1 MTAAPAG
8 AAWPGTDRADHRCD
22 LRGTVAVISGGGRGV
37 GRLMAVELARAGAVV
52 GLLARSGAELA
63 AVAAEIERS
72 GGTAAAAA
80 CDVSDPQAAAAAA
93 AELTRRLGPAS
104 LLINNAGVS
113 GPAGQLWDVNPAEW
127 WRAIE
132 VNIGG
137 AFTLTRLLLP
147 DMITVGRGRVIN
159 VTSNAGVYR
168 WPLMSAYAA
177 SKAALIKLTETLAAE
192 TRPHGVPVF
201 SVDPGLLPIG
211 LAETALSSRA
221 GPQTPEGQVFG
232 WIRDQLNSGHG
243 TDPAQTIRLILA
255 LAAGQCDRLS
265 GRHLSASD
273 DLDLLLSHLDRIER
287 DDLHTL
293 RLGRLRCR
301 QVMPAP
307 DCPEAARGAS
317 NGT

>member
-1 MTAAPAG
+1 MKTAPAD
-8 AAWPGTDRADHRCD
+8 AAWTRTGRADRGGD
-22 LRGTVAVISGGGRGV
+22 LCGTVAVISGGGRGL
-37 GRLMAVELARAGAVV
+37 GKLMAVELARAGAVV

-63 AVAAEIERS
+63 TVTAEIERS

-80 CDVSDPQAAAAAA
+80 CDVSDPQATAGAVT
-93 AELTRRLGPAS
+93 ELAQRLGPAS
-104 LLINNAGVS
+104 LLINNAGVP
-113 GPAGQLWDVNPAEW
+113 GPAGQLWDVSPGEW

-147 DMITVGRGRVIN
+147 DMIAAGRGRVVNI
-159 VTSNAGVYR
+159 TSNAGVYR

-177 SKAALIKLTETLAAE
+177 SKAALIKLTETLASE
-192 TRPHGVPVF
+192 TRPRGVSVF

-211 LAETALSSRA
+211 LGETALNSRA
-221 GPQTPEGQVFG
+221 GPRTPQGQVFG

-243 TDPAQTIRLILA
+243 SDPARTVRLIVA
-255 LAAGQCDRLS
+255 LAAGRCDRLS

-273 DLDLLLSHLDRIER
+273 DLDVLLGHIDRIER

-293 RLGRLRCR
+293 RLGRLC
-301 QVMPAP
+301 
-307 DCPEAARGAS
+307 
-317 NGT
+317 

>member
-1 MTAAPAG
+1 VTTAPAG
-8 AAWPGTDRADHRCD
+8 AAWPGTDRADGRCD

-52 GLLARSGAELA
+52 GLLARSGDELA
-63 AVAAEIERS
+63 TVAAEIEGS
-72 GGTAAAAA
+72 GGTAATAA
-80 CDVSDPQAAAAAA
+80 CDVSDPQAAAVAV
-93 AELTRRLGPAS
+93 AELARRLGPAS
-104 LLINNAGVS
+104 LLINNAGIS
-113 GPAGQLWDVNPAEW
+113 GPAGQLWDVSPAEW
-127 WRAIE
+127 WQAIE

-147 DMITVGRGRVIN
+147 DMIAVGRGRVVN

-243 TDPAQTIRLILA
+243 TDPAKTVRLILA

-273 DLDLLLSHLDRIER
+273 DLDVLLSQIDRIER

-293 RLGRLRCR
+293 RLGRLR
-301 QVMPAP
+301 
-307 DCPEAARGAS
+307 
-317 NGT
+317 

>member
-1 MTAAPAG
+1 MTTAPAG
-8 AAWPGTDRADHRCD
+8 ASWPGLGQADRGYD

-37 GRLMAVELARAGAVV
+37 GRLLAVELARAGAFV
-52 GLLARSGAELA
+52 GLLARSADEIA

-80 CDVSDPQAAAAAA
+80 CDISDPQAAAVGVT
-93 AELTRRLGPAS
+93 ELAGRLGPAS

-113 GPAGQLWDVNPAEW
+113 GPAGRLWDVSPAEW

-137 AFTLTRLLLP
+137 AFTLSRLLLP
-147 DMITVGRGRVIN
+147 DMIAAGCGRVVN

-192 TRPHGVPVF
+192 TRAHGVPVF

-211 LAETALSSRA
+211 LGETALSSRA
-221 GPQTPEGQVFG
+221 EAQTPEGQVFG

-243 TDPAQTIRLILA
+243 TDPAKAVRLVLA
-255 LAAGQCDRLS
+255 LAAGHGDRLS
-265 GRHLSASD
+265 GRHLSPSD
-273 DLDLLLSHLDRIER
+273 DLDILMSHIDRVER

-293 RLGRLRCR
+293 RLGRL
-301 QVMPAP
+301 P
-307 DCPEAARGAS
+307 
-317 NGT
+317 

>member
-1 MTAAPAG
+1 MTTAPAD
-8 AAWPGTDRADHRCD
+8 AAWPSTGRADRGGD
-22 LRGTVAVISGGGRGV
+22 LHGTVAVISGGGRGV
-37 GRLMAVELARAGAVV
+37 GKLLAVELARAGAVV

-63 AVAAEIERS
+63 TVTAEIERS

-80 CDVSDPQAAAAAA
+80 CDVSDPQAAAGAVT
-93 AELTRRLGPAS
+93 ELAQRLGPAS
-104 LLINNAGVS
+104 LLINNAGVP
-113 GPAGQLWDVNPAEW
+113 GPAGRLWDVSPAEW

-147 DMITVGRGRVIN
+147 DMIAVGRGRVVNI
-159 VTSNAGVYR
+159 TSNAGVYR

-192 TRPHGVPVF
+192 TRPRGVSVF

-211 LAETALSSRA
+211 LGETALNSHE
-221 GPQTPEGQVFG
+221 GPRTPQGQVFG

-243 TDPAQTIRLILA
+243 SDPAKTVLLILA
-255 LAAGQCDRLS
+255 LAAGRCDRLS

-273 DLDLLLSHLDRIER
+273 DLDVLLSQIDRIEQ

-293 RLGRLRCR
+293 RLRRLR
-301 QVMPAP
+301 
-307 DCPEAARGAS
+307 
-317 NGT
+317 